1 MGELIQFIFNLE
13 DPVGKNIVWII
24 VACFM
29 AGVLNYVWHIAVRL
43 PWEWWNLHQ
52 AKTYIEK
59 QSGIGDIS
67 GLLQNLRDTGVWVK
81 SVIYQRIA
89 DFVRIKQSKGQ
100 IDNDALADIL
110 TGRESRKASLASHTL
125 GILIILG
132 LIGTL
137 WGLITALIKVQP
149 LLTGIQDFEQL
160 PEISETLKATVAS
173 MSTAFATTLTG
184 LGTSLLL
191 GFFGWGF
198 NRLQSAFLTRFE
210 TYVSTVLIPEF
221 TQMADTSIESAVEHL
236 SAAANML
243 EFATKENVKVIQQ
256 AIQQLTD
263 TSWGG
268 RLEQQYILA
277 NQFGTTAE
285 SLLESLTGIN
295 EYQVLIKTSVEKFQD
310 LTTQSMS
317 QIKDYQVTLQQ
328 GLEDSV
334 PKLQEESNTLKEAIR
349 AYQQSQSR
357 FIDEL
362 SDTLQSDLKPI
373 TENQQRMVH
382 VLTNLV
388 EELQILPILDTQN
401 QIFERIENQLTE
413 NQQEAIHTFNQLE
426 GTLQDGLRSA
436 FEAQHA
442 VFMDIRTQLT
452 ENRRETIEALT
463 HLTDEVQIRAT
474 LEAQN
479 QVFER
484 IEHHL
489 IARDELDSEQR
500 QLMQTLIMRVQQ
512 LMEGPTV
519 DINSTSGRDAS
530 QQMSSQ
536 LLNQI
541 SLKFD
546 ALNQKI
552 DTLNNTTRQPGM
564 YRWFSEIRRWFGGSH

>member
-13 DPVGKNIVWII
+13 NPVGRNIVWII
-24 VACFM
+24 LACFM
-29 AGVLNYVWHIAVRL
+29 AGILNYLWHIVVRL

-59 QSGIGDIS
+59 KSGIGDIS
-67 GLLQNLRDTGVWVK
+67 SLLENLRDARVQVR

-89 DFVRIKQSKGQ
+89 DFVRIKQSGGH

-110 TGRESRKASLASHTL
+110 TGRESRKASLANHTL

-198 NRLQSAFLTRFE
+198 NRFQSAFLTRFE
-210 TYVSTVLIPEF
+210 TYISTVLIPEF
-221 TQMADTSIESAVEHL
+221 TQRADTSIESAVEPL

-243 EFATKENVKVIQQ
+243 EFATKENVRVIQQ

-295 EYQVLIKTSVEKFQD
+295 EYQVLIKTAVAQFQD
-310 LTTQSMS
+310 LTTESMS
-317 QIKDYQVTLQQ
+317 QIQAYQVTLRQ

-334 PKLQEESNTLKEAIR
+334 PKLQAESDALKEAIR

-362 SDTLQSDLKPI
+362 SDTLQRQLHSI
-373 TENQQRMVH
+373 TENQQHMVD
-382 VLTNLV
+382 VLT
-388 EELQILPILDTQN
+388 ELAEQRQILPMLETQN
-401 QIFERIENQLTE
+401 QIFERIEIQLAE
-413 NQQEAIHTFNQLE
+413 NQKEAIHAFKQLE
-426 GTLQDGLRSA
+426 GTFQGSLHSA
-436 FEAQHA
+436 FTAQNE
-442 VFMDIRTQLT
+442 VFMDIQAQLT

-463 HLTDEVQIRAT
+463 HLTGELQIRST

-484 IEHHL
+484 IENHL
-489 IARDELDSEQR
+489 IGRRELDSEQR
-500 QLMQTLIMRVQQ
+500 QLMQTLITKIQQ
-512 LMEGPTV
+512 LVEAPAV
-519 DINSTSGRDAS
+519 EINSTAGRDAP
-530 QQMSSQ
+530 QQISPQ
-536 LLNQI
+536 LLSQI
-541 SLKFD
+541 SLKLD
-546 ALNQKI
+546 TLNQKFDI
-552 DTLNNTTRQPGM
+552 LNNTTRQPGL
-564 YRWFSEIRRWFGGSH
+564 YRWFSEIRRWFGGSP